1 MGPAGWSGLP
11 GHWRRRKAPRSLL
24 HLVITGPEKHPTPSL
39 FTNPLTVTQSGL
51 SLCKHHSLLLIFFPP
66 SCLMFLWPGRGR
78 ATACYGGLPVQT
90 AAHRS
95 HCRLHYTAE
104 WRKTHTGLIFL
115 KICICINLKMYF
127 SKNFEFYLYV
137 PRKKWWLYNMRR
149 VEKSSR
155 RTTPGWSCTLRHLP
169 PPVCDI
175 SKATQSSKSK
185 QNLFPVPSEMQQ
197 VVFLHM
203 PLCCCSSARNRLRPT
218 STWLT
223 VRLLAAGQG
232 LVRSELGTLGF
243 FLPKI
248 VNVFV

>member
-1 MGPAGWSGLP
+1 M
-11 GHWRRRKAPRSLL
+11 
-24 HLVITGPEKHPTPSL
+24 
-39 FTNPLTVTQSGL
+39 Q
-51 SLCKHHSLLLIFFPP
+51 
-66 SCLMFLWPGRGR
+66 
-78 ATACYGGLPVQT
+78 
-90 AAHRS
+90 
-95 HCRLHYTAE
+95 E

-115 KICICINLKMYF
+115 KINICINLKLYF
-127 SKNFEFYLYV
+127 SKISNCICMFQGKNEDCTT
-137 PRKKWWLYNMRR
+137 WEI

>member
-51 SLCKHHSLLLIFFPP
+51 SLCKHHSLLLIFSPP

-115 KICICINLKMYF
+115 KINICINLKLYF
-127 SKNFEFYLYV
+127 SKISNCICMSQGKNEDCTTWEEWRKARAGLRRAEVALCATCHHQCVTSLKPPRV
-137 PRKKWWLYNMRR
+137 PNPNKTCFLCRQKCNKLF
-149 VEKSSR
+149 SSTCHCVVVAVR
-155 RTTPGWSCTLRHLP
+155 GTGS
-169 PPVCDI
+169 
-175 SKATQSSKSK
+175 A
-185 QNLFPVPSEMQQ
+185 QQ
-197 VVFLHM
+197 VLDW
-203 PLCCCSSARNRLRPT
+203 LCA
-218 STWLT
+218 
-223 VRLLAAGQG
+223 
-232 LVRSELGTLGF
+232 F
-243 FLPKI
+243 
-248 VNVFV
+248 